1 MVISKHCMLFSI
13 GGFLYSII
21 EILYRGYTHPSMY
34 VVGGFCFV
42 LIGLINEVFSWDT
55 PLLLQMLLSSVM
67 VTTVEFV
74 SGCILNLALGLN
86 VWDYSGLWGNV
97 LGQIAVPFMGIWFFL
112 SAAAIFM
119 DDWIRYWLFDE
130 SRPRYKLL

>member
-1 MVISKHCMLFSI
+1 MIVAKHCMLFSI
-13 GGFLYSII
+13 GGFFYSII
-21 EILYRGYTHPSMY
+21 EILFRGYTHPSMY
-34 VVGGFCFV
+34 VVGGLCFV

-55 PLLLQMLLSSVM
+55 PLLVQMFLSAVM

-86 VWDYSGLWGNV
+86 VWDYSQLWGNV

-119 DDWIRYWLFDE
+119 DDWIRYWIFDE
-130 SRPRYKLL
+130 SRPQYKLF